1 MDETR
6 FGPTSPGQLV
16 TIPEGGKAF
25 VPEALPS
32 RYEFDTLLWPLL
44 AEAKAKVALL
54 EGIGRNLPNP
64 GILLRPLESREALQ
78 SSRLEGTY
86 ITAKEFL
93 LFDLNTET
101 ESERRSDWREVHN
114 CREALKFGQASEL
127 PLSLRL
133 ILDLHRIL
141 MQGITRSGVNPGRFR
156 DGQVAIG
163 SNLRF
168 VPPPPHLIQ
177 EGLQAFEKYIHQ
189 STPPDPLIHCFLCHY
204 QFETIHPFSDGNGRV
219 GRLLLALMLQQQC
232 GLSKPWLYL
241 SDVLERR
248 REEYCDLL
256 FEVSS
261 RGAWT
266 DWLGFCLRATIDQA
280 TETIERCDQLQN
292 VRESIKQRVSE
303 CGGNVRLN
311 QIVDQL
317 FISPF
322 IQVADLPE
330 ILGVTFPTARADC
343 LRLEAAG
350 ILTQLSNVSPITYLS
365 PEIFNVAYNRIGDD

>member
-1 MDETR
+1 M
-6 FGPTSPGQLV
+6 
-16 TIPEGGKAF
+16 
-25 VPEALPS
+25 
-32 RYEFDTLLWPLL
+32 
-44 AEAKAKVALL
+44 ALL
-54 EGIGRNLPNP
+54 EGIGRNVPNP

-93 LFDLNTET
+93 LFDLDTEIQPD
-101 ESERRSDWREVHN
+101 RRSDWREVHN
-114 CREALKFGQASEL
+114 YREALKHGQARPSGL
-127 PLSLRL
+127 PLCLRL

-141 MQGITRSGVNPGRFR
+141 MQGIARTGVNPGRFR

-177 EGLQAFEKYIHQ
+177 EGLHDFEKYIHQ

-256 FEVSS
+256 FEVSA

-266 DWLGFCLRATIDQA
+266 DWLGFCLQATIDQA
-280 TETIERCDQLQN
+280 TETIERCDRLQN
-292 VRESIKQRVSE
+292 VRESIMQRVSE

-311 QIVDQL
+311 QIVEQL

-322 IQVADLPE
+322 IQVVDLPE
-330 ILGVTFPTARADC
+330 ILGVTFPTARSDC
-343 LRLEAAG
+343 SRLEAAG
-350 ILTQLSNVSPITYLS
+350 VLTQIPNKSPITYFS
-365 PEIFNVAYNRIGDD
+365 PEIFNVAYDKIGDD